1 MEMFIRLIN
10 FPNSK
15 LYQIFYKPWRFRTRG
30 KDASLSGMGL
40 VKVFSLVWKY
50 SDSTRKRLL
59 PNDRQKFSQRL
70 WCWQLCCHKIQIM
83 WSLVWD
89 INMACKSI
97 YCSRFSLKSS
107 PDPINEFDI
116 LRTFSRTETLFEA
129 FAPQFLS
136 FDQYTFF
143 LSQLHDIKKIIRSRI
158 SPFRFEIS
166 LLQSSCQPAPDLV
179 L

>member
-1 MEMFIRLIN
+1 MLRLTTLTETWFIMEMFIRLIN

-83 WSLVWD
+83 WSLACD

-116 LRTFSRTETLFEA
+116 LRTFFKNRNSFWSLCSTIS
-129 FAPQFLS
+129 FLWPI
-136 FDQYTFF
+136 
-143 LSQLHDIKKIIRSRI
+143 HI
-158 SPFRFEIS
+158 
-166 LLQSSCQPAPDLV
+166 LLESTAWN
-179 L
+179 